1 MLAPFDALFGKMSN
15 SSIAPWHLYEFAVKG
30 QDTVIQRCAYGIR
43 DEVHLRIKILSAF
56 LPWNDEHVHSGI
68 RIESFNPRSFCS
80 PLGE

>member
-1 MLAPFDALFGKMSN
+1 MSN
-15 SSIAPWHLYEFAVKG
+15 SSIAPWLHLYEFAVKG

-68 RIESFNPRSFCS
+68 RIEPFKPRSFCS